1 VRKIL
6 IGLLVLLLLI
16 AAIPLGLMAT
26 GTIDSTSLRM
36 VLNVMTGMAGPT
48 TDADTVEQQYRVP
61 EGFTLQLY
69 AKDLP
74 RARFLRFTPS
84 GDLLVS
90 RPHAGDIMLLRRD
103 ANGDGQPD
111 AGRLAVCRRIQP
123 HQPGSL
129 RQRAAHSGWR
139 TAAPGRRAD

>member
-111 AGRLAVCRRIQP
+111 AVETLLSDLKRPLG
-123 HQPGSL
+123 L